1 MNTDIIKVL
10 RKPRAPNVFFH
21 KECYTSQEHHK
32 EDLILE
38 ALRLRDD
45 VKCVKCGIMIAK
57 GDVCDRD
64 VKVEKEMIVQQS
76 LFYLEDV
83 A

>member
-1 MNTDIIKVL
+1 MEINIIQVL

-21 KECYTSQEHHK
+21 KQCYTSQEHHK
-32 EDLILE
+32 EDLVLE
-38 ALRLRDD
+38 VLRLRDD
-45 VKCVKCGIMIAK
+45 VKCVKCGTMIVR

-64 VKVEKEMIVQQS
+64 VKVDKEMIVQQS
-76 LFYLEDV
+76 LFSLEDV